1 MTWPSLVVVICGL
14 VFLRV
19 QTRRHKL
26 TLCGRRSTSSSQLAA
41 NDVVKQPLR
50 QEQHPQQAD
59 DQHRQYNED
68 YGGDS
73 DGRKTITSHNDRAA
87 ATSSIRPTITSPAAA
102 ADANAGDDLS
112 DEISCEDDTE
122 SHATPPTPPLCY
134 TSSASSLVTSSSH
147 RRLQLVSSVSS
158 PALDVDNE
166 ARRTDISSSRLLS
179 SSHSAAHLAM

>member
-73 DGRKTITSHNDRAA
+73 DGRKIITSHNDAA